1 MTGRELLL
9 CAVIGVLCVAP
20 TIAQQVAVQPGGAE
34 PKAEKTAEEKF
45 ADDVYERHQAD
56 KAREAKRKAAVKA
69 MEVQPYS
76 DIKEQF
82 DVQRAAETTARQ
94 TAGGNVALPKPPPFQ
109 LPLFDGKKRDHQ
121 PPSMRPEPP
130 EMPDPRLLFDM
141 AVACWPGPSLFR
153 LELTAQAGTK
163 QRQSDQQ
170 QNIFNPNTGA
180 FESQASG
187 KGSEHF
193 VGLVASMPLYS
204 AMEIDR
210 ERVREAQRRGVIAQ
224 AVGNLGEA
232 IGQMEVTLHQVKL
245 YRAVERRS
253 QERVALGVAETAEQL
268 GVIQTLATLEG
279 SLYKY
284 RAQISTARLTIVGLC
299 AEDRSNF
306 VDAYIAKFTA
316 GMGLGDQHQQGA
328 HR

>member
-1 MTGRELLL
+1 M
-9 CAVIGVLCVAP
+9 
-20 TIAQQVAVQPGGAE
+20 
-34 PKAEKTAEEKF
+34 
-45 ADDVYERHQAD
+45 
-56 KAREAKRKAAVKA
+56 
-69 MEVQPYS
+69 
-76 DIKEQF
+76 
-82 DVQRAAETTARQ
+82 
-94 TAGGNVALPKPPPFQ
+94 
-109 LPLFDGKKRDHQ
+109 
-121 PPSMRPEPP
+121 
-130 EMPDPRLLFDM
+130 
-141 AVACWPGPSLFR
+141 FR